1 MSYSN
6 TIELAR
12 ELVRRNS
19 ITPDDAGC
27 QPMLSEKLEKI
38 GFRCEQINSHDVS
51 NLWATRG
58 SIRPRVV
65 FAGHTDVVPTGPLD
79 QWSHP
84 PFEGILEEGM
94 LHGRGAA
101 DMKGSI
107 AAFVTA
113 CERFVHKHPHH
124 DGTVGL
130 LITSDEEG
138 LADWGT
144 RIVVEELQGRGIH
157 IDMCLVGEPTSVRL
171 LGDTAKIGR
180 RGSINGKLTIMGK
193 QGHIA
198 YPHLAENPIHLGLD
212 ALQELV
218 WTSWDQGNRN
228 FQPTCFQFSGIHGG
242 TGAANVIPGHL
253 DLQFNFRYSPESTH
267 TDLIE
272 RTEEIL
278 RRHGMDFR
286 ITWGNPAHPYY
297 TTDTELIEA
306 VETAVREVTGITADF
321 STTGGTSDGRFI
333 APTGAQVVELGPVNA
348 TIHQIDEQVSADDL
362 DLLSECYERILEK
375 LLTR

>member
-27 QPMLSEKLEKI
+27 QEILSERLAES
-38 GFRCEQINSHDVS
+38 GFSCEPVNSHDVS

-58 SIRPRVV
+58 RIRPLFV

-84 PFEGILEEGM
+84 PFEGVIEAGM

-113 CERFVHKHPHH
+113 CERLVRKHPDH
-124 DGTVGL
+124 DGTIGL

-138 LADWGT
+138 EADWGT
-144 RIVVEELQGRGIH
+144 TVVVDELQERGIH
-157 IDMCLVGEPTSVRL
+157 IDMCLVGEPTSVQT

-180 RGSINGKLTIMGK
+180 RGSLNGKLTLWGK

-198 YPHLAENPIHLGLD
+198 YPHLADNPIHSGLD

-218 WTSWDQGNRN
+218 QTDWDQGNRD
-228 FQPTCFQFSGIHGG
+228 FQPTCFQFSNIHGG
-242 TGAANVIPGHL
+242 TGAANVIPGHI
-253 DLQFNFRYSPESTH
+253 DLQFNFRYSPASTH
-267 TDLIE
+267 TDLIG
-272 RTEEIL
+272 RMEEIL
-278 RRHGMDFR
+278 KRHGMDFR
-286 ITWGNPAHPYY
+286 ITEGKPAYPYY
-297 TTDTELIEA
+297 TTGTELIEA

-348 TIHQIDEQVSADDL
+348 TIHQIDERVSTEDL
-362 DLLSECYERILEK
+362 DRLSHCYERILEK
-375 LLTR
+375 LLVR